1 MSVRK
6 LKQAVMMLFSS
17 VLVMT
22 SSHAWATEISSLN
35 LRQGVTEVSRNAY
48 SLHMIVLWICVA
60 IGVVVFGA
68 MIYSMFAHRKSK
80 GAVAASFHESHK
92 VEVLWTV
99 IPFIILIAL
108 AIPATKNLLLIE
120 DASNSDMTVKVTG
133 YQWKWSYEY
142 MDGDAEGV
150 KFFSALDKASN
161 DARAMNSGIDVSKVD
176 NYLLDVDN
184 ALVIPTG
191 KKVRFLITSND
202 VIHSWWVPD
211 FGFKKDAIPGYI
223 NEAWTHVDQPGTY
236 RGQCTELCGKDHG
249 FMPVVVIAKEEGEYK
264 KWAAAKKSEADAA
277 AAAAS
282 SDKTWSKAELMA
294 KGANVYGSSCAACH
308 QANGEG
314 TGPFPALKGSPLA
327 TADSAAGH
335 IDIVVNGSKT
345 NPLMAAYGAQLNDLD
360 LAAVITYERNSWGN
374 EASIVQP
381 KDVKAA
387 R

>member
-6 LKQAVMMLFSS
+6 LKQAAMMLFSS

-22 SSHAWATEISSLN
+22 SSHAWADAHLN
-35 LRQGVTEVSRNAY
+35 LREGVTQVSRNAY
-48 SLHMIVLWICVA
+48 NLHMIVLWVCVA
-60 IGVVVFGA
+60 IGVVVFAA

-92 VEVLWTV
+92 VEILWTV
-99 IPFIILIAL
+99 IPFVILIAL
-108 AIPATKNLLLIE
+108 AVPATKDLLFLE
-120 DASNSDMTVKVTG
+120 DTSDPDMTVKVTA

-142 MDGDAEGV
+142 MDGEAEGV
-150 KFFSALDKASN
+150 KFFSALSKASN

-191 KKVRFLITSND
+191 KKVRFLITAND

-223 NEAWTHVDQPGTY
+223 NEAWTRVDVPGTY
-236 RGQCTELCGKDHG
+236 RGQCAELCGKDHG

-264 KWAAAKKSEADAA
+264 KWAAAKKAASEAEAA
-277 AAAAS
+277 AAA

-294 KGANVYGSSCAACH
+294 KGAKVYGASCAACH

-314 TGPFPALKGSPLA
+314 TGPFPALKGGPLVIGSPE
-327 TADSAAGH
+327 GH
-335 IDIVVNGSKT
+335 INVVVNGSKT
-345 NPLMAAYGAQLNDLD
+345 NPLMAAYGAQMNDLD

-374 EASIVQP
+374 DAGIVQP

>member
-6 LKQAVMMLFSS
+6 LKQAALVLFSS

-22 SSHAWATEISSLN
+22 SSHAWADRVLN
-35 LRQGVTEVSRNAY
+35 LREGVTEVSRNAY
-48 SLHMIVLWICVA
+48 SLHMIVLWICVV
-60 IGVVVFGA
+60 IGVGVFGA
-68 MIYSMFAHRKSK
+68 MFYSMFAHRKSK

-108 AIPATKNLLLIE
+108 AIPATKNLLLLE
-120 DASNSDMTVKVTG
+120 DASNADMTIKVTG
-133 YQWKWSYEY
+133 YQWKWNYEY

-150 KFFSALDKASN
+150 KYFSALDKASN
-161 DARAMNSGIDVSKVD
+161 DARAMNSGIDVTKVP
-176 NYLLDVDN
+176 NYLQDVDN
-184 ALVIPTG
+184 PLVIPTG

-223 NEAWTHVDQPGTY
+223 NEIWTFVEDAGTY
-236 RGQCTELCGKDHG
+236 RGKCAELCGKDHG
-249 FMPVVVIAKEEGEYK
+249 FMPIVVIAKEEGEYK
-264 KWAAAKKSEADAA
+264 KWAAAKKATAAAEA

-282 SDKTWSKAELMA
+282 DKTWTKDELMA
-294 KGANVYGSSCAACH
+294 KGAKVYGSTCAACH

-314 TGPFPALKGSPLA
+314 TGPFPPLKGSAIA
-327 TADSAAGH
+327 TGLAAGH
-335 IDIVVNGSKT
+335 IGIVVNGSKT

-374 EASIVQP
+374 DAGIVQP

>member
-1 MSVRK
+1 MSVSK
-6 LKQAVMMLFSS
+6 LKKAVMMLFSS
-17 VLVMT
+17 VLVMA
-22 SSHAWATEISSLN
+22 SNQAWADKVLN
-35 LRQGVTEVSRNAY
+35 LREGVTEVSRNAY
-48 SLHMIVLWICVA
+48 SLHMIVLWICVV

-99 IPFIILIAL
+99 IPFVILVVL
-108 AIPATKNLLLIE
+108 AVPATKNLLLLE
-120 DASNSDMTVKVTG
+120 DASDAEVTVKVTG
-133 YQWKWSYEY
+133 YQWKWNYEY

-161 DARAMNSGIDVSKVD
+161 DARQINSGVDVATVPHYLQNVD
-176 NYLLDVDN
+176 NQ
-184 ALVIPTG
+184 LVIPTG

-223 NEAWTHVDQPGTY
+223 NEAWARVEEAGTY
-236 RGQCTELCGKDHG
+236 RGKCAELCGKDHG
-249 FMPVVVIAKEEGEYK
+249 FMPIVVVAKEEADYK
-264 KWAAAKKSEADAA
+264 KWAAAKKAEADAA
-277 AAAAS
+277 AAAAA

-294 KGANVYGSSCAACH
+294 KGATVYGANCAACH
-308 QANGEG
+308 QPNGEG
-314 TGPFPALKGSPLA
+314 TGPFPPLKGSKIA
-327 TADSAAGH
+327 TGPAAGH
-335 IDIVVNGSKT
+335 LDIVIHGSKT

>member
-6 LKQAVMMLFSS
+6 LKQAAMMLFSS
-17 VLVMT
+17 VLVMA
-22 SSHAWATEISSLN
+22 SNFAWAENSSLN
-35 LRQGVTEVSRNAY
+35 LRKGVTEVSRDAY
-48 SLHMIVLWICVA
+48 DLHMIVLWICVV

-80 GAVAASFHESHK
+80 GAVAATFHESHK
-92 VEVLWTV
+92 VEILWTV

-108 AIPATKNLLLIE
+108 AVPATTNLLKLE
-120 DASNSDMTVKVTG
+120 DTSNSDMTVKVTA
-133 YQWKWSYEY
+133 YQWKWQYEY

-150 KFFSALDKASN
+150 KFFSSLDKASN
-161 DARAMNSGIDVSKVD
+161 DARAMNSGTDVSKVPH
-176 NYLLDVDN
+176 YLNNVDKE
-184 ALVIPTG
+184 LVIPTG

-223 NEAWTHVDQPGTY
+223 NEAWTKVDDAGTY
-236 RGQCTELCGKDHG
+236 RGKCAELCGKDHG
-249 FMPVVVIAKEEGEYK
+249 FMPVVVVAKEEGEYK
-264 KWAAAKKSEADAA
+264 KWAAAKKAEAEAE

-294 KGANVYGSSCAACH
+294 KGAAVYGTSCAACH

-335 IDIVVNGSKT
+335 IDMVVNGSKT

>member
-6 LKQAVMMLFSS
+6 LKQAALVLFSS
-17 VLVMT
+17 VLAMT
-22 SSHAWATEISSLN
+22 SSHAWADKVLN
-35 LRQGVTEVSRNAY
+35 LREGVTEVSRNAY
-48 SLHMIVLWICVA
+48 SLHMIVLWICVV

-108 AIPATKNLLLIE
+108 AVPATKNLLLLE
-120 DASNSDMTVKVTG
+120 DASNADMTVKVTG
-133 YQWKWSYEY
+133 YQWKWNYEY

-161 DARAMNSGIDVSKVD
+161 DARAMNSGIDVSTVPNYLQNVD
-176 NYLLDVDN
+176 NE
-184 ALVIPTG
+184 LVIPTG

-202 VIHSWWVPD
+202 VIHSWWMPD

-223 NEAWTHVDQPGTY
+223 NEAWTRVEEPGTY
-236 RGQCTELCGKDHG
+236 RGKCAELCGKDHG
-249 FMPVVVIAKEEGEYK
+249 FMPIVVVVKEEGEYK
-264 KWAAAKKSEADAA
+264 KWAAAKKAAADAEA

-282 SDKTWSKAELMA
+282 DKTWTKAELMA
-294 KGANVYGSSCAACH
+294 KGAKVYGSSCAACH

-314 TGPFPALKGSPLA
+314 TGPFPPLKGSAIA
-327 TADSAAGH
+327 TGPAAGH
-335 IDIVVNGSKT
+335 IGIVVNGSKT

-374 EASIVQP
+374 DAGIVQP

>member
-6 LKQAVMMLFSS
+6 LKQAAMMLFSS
-17 VLVMT
+17 VLVMA
-22 SSHAWATEISSLN
+22 SNFAWAENSSLN
-35 LRQGVTEVSRNAY
+35 LRKGVTEVSRDAY
-48 SLHMIVLWICVA
+48 DLHMIVLWICVV

-80 GAVAASFHESHK
+80 GAVAATFHESHK

-108 AIPATKNLLLIE
+108 AVPATTNLLKLE
-120 DASNSDMTVKVTG
+120 DASNPDMTVKVTA
-133 YQWKWSYEY
+133 YQWKWQYEY

-150 KFFSALDKASN
+150 KFFSKLDQASE
-161 DARAMNSGIDVSKVD
+161 DARVLGSGADVSKVAH
-176 NYLLDVDN
+176 YLNNVDKE
-184 ALVIPTG
+184 LVIPTG

-223 NEAWTHVDQPGTY
+223 NEAWTLVNDAGTY
-236 RGQCTELCGKDHG
+236 RGKCAELCGKDHG
-249 FMPVVVIAKEEGEYK
+249 FMPVVVVAKEEGEYK
-264 KWAAAKKSEADAA
+264 KWAAAKKAKAA
-277 AAAAS
+277 AEAAEAA

-294 KGANVYGSSCAACH
+294 KGATVYASSCAACH

-327 TADSAAGH
+327 TAESAAGH

-374 EASIVQP
+374 SASIVQP